1 MIDDAE
7 IEIVT
12 RNANP
17 RMRQRLCL
25 PAAGAEAQHGEITG
39 AATQIGN
46 DTVSIASKAGDIA
59 LTVGSTVGSAAS
71 TVLDGVEDAAGT
83 AASYATMGLS
93 AGQKIVSAWI

>member
-1 MIDDAE
+1 MINNGNTLEGEWALIDPQNWE
-7 IEIVT
+7 GEWKGTRRWNRVT
-12 RNANP
+12 A
-17 RMRQRLCL
+17 
-25 PAAGAEAQHGEITG
+25 